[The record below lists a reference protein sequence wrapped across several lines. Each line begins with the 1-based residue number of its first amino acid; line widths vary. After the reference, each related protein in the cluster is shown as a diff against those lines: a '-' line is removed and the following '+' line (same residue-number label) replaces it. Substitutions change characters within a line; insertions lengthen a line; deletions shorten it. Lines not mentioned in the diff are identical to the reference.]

1 MVPLAEHDI
10 VTDLVTVWSS
20 TPFEEYFFPTAVAV
34 VLLPDLVQLDID
46 AFQYELLEVAAALAD
61 VHVLEEP
68 V

>member
-20 TPFEEYFFPTAVAV
+20 TPFEEYFFPTVLAVA
-34 VLLPDLVQLDID
+34 LLPDLEQEGV
-46 AFQYELLEVAAALAD
+46 ATFQYELLEVATALAD